1 MVTSKSQSYISRL
14 PNELLIEI
22 FRTRG
27 SPSHVPLPITVSQVC
42 HHWRQ
47 LSLNAAFIWSQ
58 IDVSWHPIPMI
69 KTCIARAGSNPLDIR
84 VVLDDYSKPRCH
96 SIKEGLD
103 LIIPEIERWRSFSV
117 EAKYFGSMMTVYMA
131 IRHQYAPMLRH
142 ISMSLDDP
150 YGVEGLWYQSEH
162 SYFGILGGGAPKLDS
177 LELHG
182 ISLHY
187 CHPPL
192 ESLKRLSLD
201 APCDSEAGLPLSY
214 SKLRDV
220 LETAAGLEELSLH
233 GRVVCHQESRA
244 REKTDA
250 VTLSQLRRLELS
262 APNGEAAD
270 DQCEYIE
277 SICDIVDAPMLKT
290 LSTSFL
296 GKMDT
301 TQALNFAV
309 APVESSPPRPST
321 SSPIP
326 YACLAPSFSHNCYQV
341 NVSQQ
346 SFDTMSKASSV
357 LFPWITG
364 ALGSAL
370 SCGRSL
376 LVADVDEL
384 RVRRMLEVVTKA
396 GEGGESGHAWPSL
409 NELVVRSS

>member
-1 MVTSKSQSYISRL
+1 
-14 PNELLIEI
+14 
-22 FRTRG
+22 
-27 SPSHVPLPITVSQVC
+27 
-42 HHWRQ
+42 
-47 LSLNAAFIWSQ
+47 
-58 IDVSWHPIPMI
+58 MI
-69 KTCIARAGSNPLDIR
+69 RTCIARAGSNPLDIR
-84 VVLDDYSKPRCH
+84 VVLDDYSRPRCH

-162 SYFGILGGGAPKLDS
+162 SYFGILGGGAPMLES
-177 LELHG
+177 LELCG

-192 ESLKRLSLD
+192 ESLKQLSLD

-233 GRVVCHQESRA
+233 GRVVCHQESRT

-250 VTLSQLRRLELS
+250 VKLSKLRRLDIS

-309 APVESSPPRPST
+309 TPVESSTARASSSS

-326 YACLAPSFSHNCYQV
+326 YACLAPTILNSSRNCYQV

-364 ALGSAL
+364 AMGSAL

-376 LVADVDEL
+376 LVANVDEL

-396 GEGGESGHAWPSL
+396 GANGESGHTWPSL
-409 NELVVRSS
+409 NELVVRSSL